1 MSQMKANSFFNSARV
16 GIALPPINV
25 EKLGEGS
32 VPQTMQEIVESS
44 EDGLEQFRAMQE
56 MNATLQTP
64 SAHLDAHIT
73 GDLPIH
79 DGY

>member
-44 EDGLEQFRAMQE
+44 EDGLE
-56 MNATLQTP
+56 
-64 SAHLDAHIT
+64 
-73 GDLPIH
+73 
-79 DGY
+79 